1 MGADGVE
8 AVVVGEGGVGL
19 GRRELPQRL
28 LDLGRRPHIS
38 VPPSCR
44 IGRTSTSP
52 KAASGTRAATS
63 TARSGLSQSSR
74 KKPASS
80 SLASAKGPSLVTV
93 RPCWTQDALGQRRI
107 GEGLRDDQLP
117 RCGELL
123 GDPDGNSL
131 ILVEGA

>member
-1 MGADGVE
+1 
-8 AVVVGEGGVGL
+8 
-19 GRRELPQRL
+19 LPQRL

-123 GDPDGNSL
+123 GEGSVVAKPLGALVVGESLPDLPGCR
-131 ILVEGA
+131 VAVDQDQVFH